1 MKMSQMKWW
10 TLLLL
15 ITIGLV
21 SPACSSKNDPDDD
34 EEETEEL
41 TGVITVNMRNESQGN
56 TSIEILTKSGVTA
69 GYLRISNENNFE
81 TSSRYYLYEYTT
93 PSLQICDVG
102 VKKMEKVTN
111 VPTKGWVTELA
122 VEPKHSYVIK
132 AIDGYEQYN
141 SQRGGYEYVATGKI
155 TYYRLYVTQW
165 TVNTSGGI
173 LGAQVQYCEWKT
185 TGK

>member
-41 TGVITVNMRNESQGN
+41 KGVITVNMRNYNQGN
-56 TSIEILTKSGVTA
+56 TRVEFTTKAGTTV
-69 GYLRISNENNFE
+69 GYLYIADSNNFIAENNYYNYRNQKYFFE
-81 TSSRYYLYEYTT
+81 
-93 PSLQICDVG
+93 ICDVG
-102 VKKMEKVTN
+102 KKKMEEISK
-111 VPTKGWVTELA
+111 VPTTGWVTELA
-122 VEPKHSYVIK
+122 VEPKHAYVIR
-132 AIDGYEQYN
+132 AEEPEYQEYSNYEYGYE
-141 SQRGGYEYVATGKI
+141 ATGRI

-185 TGK
+185 TGKK

>member
-1 MKMSQMKWW
+1 MSQMKWW

-41 TGVITVNMRNESQGN
+41 TGVITVNMRNKSQGD
-56 TSIEILTKSGVTA
+56 TSIEILTKSGTRV
-69 GYLRISNENNFE
+69 GYLQITDGNNFAVYNHY
-81 TSSRYYLYEYTT
+81 SNRSDYNS
-93 PSLQICDVG
+93 PFLQICDVG
-102 VKKMEKVTN
+102 KKKMEEITK
-111 VPTKGWVTELA
+111 VPTNGWVTELA
-122 VEPKHSYVIK
+122 VEPKHAYVIR
-132 AIDGYEQYN
+132 AEEPEYQEYGAYDYGYV
-141 SQRGGYEYVATGKI
+141 STGRI

-173 LGAQVQYCEWKT
+173 IGAQVQYCEWKT